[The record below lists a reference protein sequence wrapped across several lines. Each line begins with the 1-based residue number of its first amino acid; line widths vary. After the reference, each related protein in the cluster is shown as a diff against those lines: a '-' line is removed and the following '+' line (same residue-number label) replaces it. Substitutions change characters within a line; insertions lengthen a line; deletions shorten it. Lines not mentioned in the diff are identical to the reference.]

1 MFSRILLAS
10 DGSEDAIRAA
20 SFAADLA
27 KKYNSRVTVLHVFNM
42 PIAPVAFV
50 GAPGIELDAPM
61 MAQYA
66 EDVQAAV
73 ARRTGRVLE
82 EEGIEYDVIQETG
95 HPADTI
101 VSTAEHG
108 NYDLIV
114 LGSRGLSEFKR
125 FLLGSVSDRVSHH
138 AHCPVLIV
146 K

>member
-10 DGSEDAIRAA
+10 DGSEDALKAA
-20 SFAADLA
+20 AFVADLA
-27 KKYNSRVTVLHVFNM
+27 RKYGSQVTVLHVFNM
-42 PIAPVAFV
+42 PISPVAFV

-61 MAQYA
+61 MDQYA
-66 EDVQAAV
+66 DDVQAAV

-82 EEGIEYDVIQETG
+82 EAGVEYDTRLEKG
-95 HPADTI
+95 HPADRI
-101 VSTAEHG
+101 VEVAEEGH
-108 NYDLIV
+108 YDLIV